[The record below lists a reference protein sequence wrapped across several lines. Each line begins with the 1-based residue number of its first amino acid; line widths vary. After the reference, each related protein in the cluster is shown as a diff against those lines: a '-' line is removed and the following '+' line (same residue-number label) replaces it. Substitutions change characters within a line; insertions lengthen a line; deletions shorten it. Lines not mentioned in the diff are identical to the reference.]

1 MYVLNV
7 ILFEFVCGCKF
18 ACFVIDKPKRFI
30 YIYICLCDLLAND
43 NRVRN
48 GFRSSTSLRHINYIA
63 LDMFLVHSLD
73 EKVGLAVVF
82 KTDLKTQICFFIW

>member
-1 MYVLNV
+1 MVASLLVLLLTNQND
-7 ILFEFVCGCKF
+7 FY
-18 ACFVIDKPKRFI
+18 I